1 MKTYRVM
8 VVKYGY
14 ADIGAES
21 EAEALELVDDMSD
34 KDFDWTDFGDEQV
47 IEEIEY

>member
-14 ADIGAES
+14 ADIETES
-21 EAEALELVDDMSD
+21 EAEALELVGDMSD
-34 KDFDWTDFGDEQV
+34 KDFDWTDFGDGEIV
-47 IEEIEY
+47 EEYEE